1 MLKNKNRSLDDN
13 AELGVVEPVHLA
25 TFAGYGLPPLDLLPL
40 QQQVKDILVIPAD
53 TGVQL
58 LHAYQFT
65 PDGTATSS
73 VATGASGTLTLL

>member
-1 MLKNKNRSLDDN
+1 MLKDKNGSLDN
-13 AELGVVEPVHLA
+13 RTKFLVVEAIHLA
-25 TFAGYGLPPLDLLPL
+25 AFAGYGLPPLDLLPL

-58 LHAYQFT
+58 LHAYQLT
-65 PDGTATSS
+65 ADGAATSS

>member
-1 MLKNKNRSLDDN
+1 MLKNERRTLDDN
-13 AELGVVEPVHLA
+13 AQLGVVEAIHLA
-25 TFAGYGLPPLDLLPL
+25 AFAGYGLPPLDLLPL

-58 LHAYQFT
+58 LHAYQLVA
-65 PDGTATSS
+65 DGAATSS

>member
-1 MLKNKNRSLDDN
+1 MLKNKNGSLDN
-13 AELGVVEPVHLA
+13 HTKFLVVEPVHLA
-25 TFAGYGLPPLDLLPL
+25 TFAGYGLPPLDLLPF
-40 QQQVKDILVIPAD
+40 QQQVKNILVIPAD

-58 LHAYQFT
+58 LHAYQLT

>member
-1 MLKNKNRSLDDN
+1 MFKNERRTLHDN
-13 AELGVVEPVHLA
+13 AQLLVVEPVHLA
-25 TFAGYGLPPLDLLPL
+25 AFAGYGLPPLDLLPL

-58 LHAYQFT
+58 LHAYQLT
-65 PDGTATSS
+65 PDGTATSG

>member
-1 MLKNKNRSLDDN
+1 MFKNKNRSLDN
-13 AELGVVEPVHLA
+13 HAEFLVVEAIHLA
-25 TFAGYGLPPLDLLPL
+25 AFAGYGLPPLDLLPL

-58 LHAYQFT
+58 LHAYQLAA
-65 PDGTATSS
+65 DGAATSS